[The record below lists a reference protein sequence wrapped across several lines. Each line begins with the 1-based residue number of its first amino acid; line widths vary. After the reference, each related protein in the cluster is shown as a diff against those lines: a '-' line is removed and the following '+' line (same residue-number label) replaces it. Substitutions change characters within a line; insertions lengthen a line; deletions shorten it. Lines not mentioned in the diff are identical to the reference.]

1 MNNENN
7 SSFSCSTPIA
17 PSSELTNIFAT
28 PKTEPKVNYDDEI
41 RDFHYSMSAFELEGR
56 IKFFK
61 DLLECTELPNNGEN
75 VKKAIESME
84 IVLDVKNEFN
94 VDEEP
99 VKKRTRKSDQ

>member
-7 SSFSCSTPIA
+7 FSFSCSTPNS
-17 PSSELTNIFAT
+17 PSSELNNIFAT
-28 PKTEPKVNYDDEI
+28 PKTEPKVNYDEEI
-41 RDFHYSMSAFELEGR
+41 RKFHYSMSVFELEGR

-75 VKKAIESME
+75 VKEAIESME
-84 IVLDVKNEFN
+84 IVLNVKNEFD

-99 VKKRTRKSDQ
+99 VQKKSRKSDQ